1 MRSAGTSNEIEVIN
15 SPLRGGSV
23 AMAMGAGD
31 GEARGKVRHT
41 AFVLQEGLGKTMW
54 MIFTISGW
62 LSSFF
67 GCFLYY
73 LSAWEVL
80 RSGTKFR
87 FVGGSV
93 IGPLQSTR
101 VYMLSITK
109 NNNGIQR
116 TYPTGINIVVLVKY
130 FSLGGYL
137 KLRNIFEYPS
147 C

>member
-1 MRSAGTSNEIEVIN
+1 MIN

-23 AMAMGAGD
+23 AMTMTMGD

-41 AFVLQEGLGKTMW
+41 AVVQQVQQGGLGKRMW
-54 MIFTISGW
+54 MIFTISGC
-62 LSSFF
+62 LSSVL
-67 GCFLYY
+67 GRFLYY

-87 FVGGSV
+87 FVGGSSV